1 MRRSVVD
8 LPLELQRTYMAAF
21 HLLAKGGAR
30 VDLSVHDS
38 EIAAITHDDQQ
49 TTRRHLL
56 ELGRDLL
63 HVTPAPAGHLC
74 VQGRALFE

>member
-1 MRRSVVD
+1 
-8 LPLELQRTYMAAF
+8 MAAF
-21 HLLAKGGAR
+21 HLAARWGAQR
-30 VDLSVHDS
+30 SDPSVLDS
-38 EIAAITHDDQQ
+38 EIAAFTNDDQR

-63 HVTPAPAGHLC
+63 RVAPAPAGHLC